1 MRGLIALSGALSV
14 DIRRDDVPETA
25 DIIWLRN
32 YCEKADLVIAADGG
46 LNHLYKLGI
55 QPHFFIGDQDSMDSD
70 AWTWGLETGMKGEV
84 LNPHKDMTDGE
95 AAIQMALKHGCT
107 ELILLGSIGASRPD

>member
-46 LNHLYKLGI
+46 LNLSSYMASFLY
-55 QPHFFIGDQDSMDSD
+55 
-70 AWTWGLETGMKGEV
+70 WR
-84 LNPHKDMTDGE
+84 
-95 AAIQMALKHGCT
+95 
-107 ELILLGSIGASRPD
+107 SRFNGF